1 MSLAPLLDAAPAI
14 PVHAFA
20 AMAAFA
26 LGIVQFAAP
35 KGTLPHR
42 TVGWIWVGL
51 MAVVAASSFW
61 IHEIRL
67 LGPWSPIHL
76 LSIFTLIMLP
86 IAVWRARRHRIA
98 DHRRIMIADFCGRA
112 GHCRAVHVRS
122 GADHARGVFRPLSRR
137 RKRRL
142 DLQFAVLKMRAPARP
157 AQGVAD
163 ALSP

>member
-42 TVGWIWVGL
+42 TVGWIWVAL
-51 MAVVAASSFW
+51 MAAVAASSFW
-61 IHEIRL
+61 IHEVRL

-86 IAVWRARRHRIA
+86 LAVWRARRHRVA
-98 DHRRIMIADFCGRA
+98 DHRRIMTMTFVGALVIAGLFTLLPGRIM
-112 GHCRAVHVRS
+112 HAV
-122 GADHARGVFRPLSRR
+122 VFG
-137 RKRRL
+137 
-142 DLQFAVLKMRAPARP
+142 Q
-157 AQGVAD
+157 
-163 ALSP
+163 

>member
-42 TVGWIWVGL
+42 TVGWIWVAL
-51 MAVVAASSFW
+51 MAIVAASSFW
-61 IHEIRL
+61 IHEVRL

-86 IAVWRARRHRIA
+86 IAVWRARRHRVA
-98 DHRRIMIADFCGRA
+98 DHRRIMTLTFVGALVIAGLFTLLPGRIM
-112 GHCRAVHVRS
+112 HAV
-122 GADHARGVFRPLSRR
+122 VFG
-137 RKRRL
+137 
-142 DLQFAVLKMRAPARP
+142 Q
-157 AQGVAD
+157 
-163 ALSP
+163 

>member
-1 MSLAPLLDAAPAI
+1 MSLAPLLDAAPEI

-51 MAVVAASSFW
+51 MAIVAVSSFW

-76 LSIFTLIMLP
+76 LSIMVLALLP
-86 IAVWRARRHRIA
+86 VAVVAARRHNVSRHRKTMIGIFTGGLVIA
-98 DHRRIMIADFCGRA
+98 GLFTFLPGRIM
-112 GHCRAVHVRS
+112 HAV
-122 GADHARGVFRPLSRR
+122 VFG
-137 RKRRL
+137 
-142 DLQFAVLKMRAPARP
+142 Q
-157 AQGVAD
+157 
-163 ALSP
+163 